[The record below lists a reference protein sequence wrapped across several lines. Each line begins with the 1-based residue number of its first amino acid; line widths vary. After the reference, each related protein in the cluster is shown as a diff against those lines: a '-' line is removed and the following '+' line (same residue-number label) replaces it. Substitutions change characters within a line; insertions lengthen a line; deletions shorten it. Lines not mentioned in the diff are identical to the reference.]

1 MPHRVTVRH
10 QKSSDTTRPRAD
22 FFICATGAKNLLEQA
37 QTYSTTAQDISVF
50 CDRGHV
56 VVIIANYTQLIFKW
70 EVPDFKD
77 SSWERSSSFFFFFFL
92 QESVWSGQFSSNENM
107 KPTYPQLWGKIW
119 EVFQILVSVFNA
131 ISVLDQKEE
140 NVLHVESHSVEM
152 HMHERDHGKQNCHQ
166 QRYSGSA
173 DPWNTRPAVLVAE
186 DARRHHWTLML

>member
-56 VVIIANYTQLIFKW
+56 VVIIANYTQLWHSSEKFLILKIHL
-70 EVPDFKD
+70 EKD
-77 SSWERSSSFFFFFFL
+77 LALFFFL
-92 QESVWSGQFSSNENM
+92 QESVWSGQFSGNENM

-119 EVFQILVSVFNA
+119 EVFQILVSAFNA
-131 ISVLDQKEE
+131 ISVSDQEE
-140 NVLHVESHSVEM
+140 GNVLHVESHSVEL
-152 HMHERDHGKQNCHQ
+152 HMHEPDNGKQNCHQ
-166 QRYSGSA
+166 QRYSGSP
-173 DPWNTRPAVLVAE
+173 DPWNMRPAVLVAE